1 MLFGIACM
9 ATVKLS
15 LRNED
20 HSAQSQREESL
31 LNALM
36 VGCGAMSKGWLC
48 AIADTPELASAVRIV
63 GFVDLDPA
71 AAVAR
76 AAEFAPS
83 AATGSDL
90 AVMLADLRP
99 DVVFDLVV
107 PDARRA
113 VVLTALAAGAHVL
126 SEKPM
131 GASLD
136 DARTMIAA
144 AQAAGKRHAVIQNR
158 RFLPGIRRV
167 RALLAQGALGEL
179 TQVHS
184 DFFVG
189 AHFGGFRDQMAHV
202 LLRDMAIHTFDAAR
216 FIIGTVP
223 RAVYCRETNPQGS
236 WYAHGAAADALFDFD
251 GGIGFTYRGSWCAEG
266 ANTAWEASWRIIGT
280 KGTLIWDGNEGFSA
294 HAVASDLGFIRPLVP
309 VTVPPLADPLIEGHA
324 GVIADFL
331 GAVHSGRRP
340 MTEGTDNI
348 QSLSM
353 ALGAIESAETGQRV
367 SLQQRATT

>member
-1 MLFGIACM
+1 M
-9 ATVKLS
+9 
-15 LRNED
+15 
-20 HSAQSQREESL
+20 
-31 LNALM
+31 LNAVM
-36 VGCGAMSKGWLC
+36 VGCGAMSKGWLR
-48 AIADTPELASAVRIV
+48 ALSDTPELSSVVRIA
-63 GFVDLDPA
+63 GLVDLDRE

-76 AAEFAPS
+76 GAEFAPD

-90 AVMLADLRP
+90 VAMLSDVRP

-131 GASLD
+131 GASLE
-136 DARTMIAA
+136 DARAMIAA
-144 AQAAGKRHAVIQNR
+144 AQAAGRLHAVIQNR

-179 TQVHS
+179 TQVHA

-189 AHFGGFRDQMAHV
+189 AHFGGFRERMAHV
-202 LLRDMAIHTFDAAR
+202 LLLDMAIHTFDAAR
-216 FIIGTVP
+216 FIIGTAP
-223 RAVYCRETNPQGS
+223 LAVYCRETNPQGS
-236 WYAHGAAADALFDFD
+236 WYAHGAAAEALFDFD

-266 ANTAWEASWRIIGT
+266 ANTAWESSWRIIGT

-294 HAVASDLGFIRPLVP
+294 HAVAGDEGFVRPLVP
-309 VTVPPLADPLIEGHA
+309 VMVPPLVDRLIEGHA

-331 GAVHSGRRP
+331 GAVLGGGCP

-348 QSLSM
+348 QSLAM
-353 ALGAIESAETGQRV
+353 VLGAIASAETAQRV
-367 SLQQRATT
+367 PLQK